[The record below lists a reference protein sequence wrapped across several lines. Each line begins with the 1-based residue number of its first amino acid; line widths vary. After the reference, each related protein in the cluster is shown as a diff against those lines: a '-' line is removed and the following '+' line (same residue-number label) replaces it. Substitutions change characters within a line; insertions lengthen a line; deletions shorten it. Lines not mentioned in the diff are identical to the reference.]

1 MFCKLTPNKVF
12 KKVSALGL
20 HLIFKIISE
29 DNRLTILTLPVTIH
43 ALSFQSIRFSLNS
56 PYFIDQF
63 LFIIFLCGMWYLD
76 SVTRDRTPTPCTGKQ
91 VTKPLDHQRNPSRIF
106 YSFQHR
112 NFTQI
117 WTFHSHAFVNINF
130 VFKFV
135 VIVAATNRIVP
146 NDFSDCRY

>member
-63 LFIIFLCGMWYLD
+63 LFIIFLCD
-76 SVTRDRTPTPCTGKQ
+76 TV
-91 VTKPLDHQRNPSRIF
+91 
-106 YSFQHR
+106 QH
-112 NFTQI
+112 
-117 WTFHSHAFVNINF
+117 
-130 VFKFV
+130 V
-135 VIVAATNRIVP
+135 VI
-146 NDFSDCRY
+146 